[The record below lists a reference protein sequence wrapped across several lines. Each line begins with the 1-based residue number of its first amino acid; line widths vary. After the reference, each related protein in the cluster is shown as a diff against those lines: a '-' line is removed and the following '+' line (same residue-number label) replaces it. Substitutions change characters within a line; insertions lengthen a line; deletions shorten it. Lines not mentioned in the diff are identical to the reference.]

1 VSLIA
6 GPTLW
11 AERVTNEAST
21 SEREGE
27 HANPLQ
33 LARFHGDAPMKHLR
47 WIGILLL
54 LLMLLQTCCSDFA
67 NAQSAAAVTDNA
79 TNTAKNASEL
89 IGKLDQL
96 VEQNR
101 RLEKQNQELMEEIN
115 ALRQF
120 LPKQPASPTAALSRD
135 PGTTKNVTTASDSAG
150 LHEESGDVAQ
160 PLTRAPDP
168 DALNAGVVET
178 RDAPAAQEESKT
190 WGKYTPNFGFKVA
203 NTDFGDLSV
212 SIYGYGRY
220 LNQLG
225 LNSTYTDAFGN
236 VKNVQRRQDFQLN
249 KVQIKFLGW
258 LLDEKFRYFLYAW
271 TSNASQGLGAQVV
284 LAGNLNYSFSKA
296 FSVSAGIRSLPGT
309 RSVEGNF
316 PFWLGVDTRLI
327 ADEFFRPSYSS
338 GVWVS
343 GKIANRLDY
352 IAMIANNLSTLGVSA
367 AQLNNGFNTFSTS
380 LVWTP
385 TSSEFGQ
392 SFGDFEHHD
401 KMAARLGAHFT
412 RSDED
417 TQEQPNS
424 NQFENTQIRLED
436 GTVIFTPNIFGPGIV
451 VTDVTYKMAG
461 FDAGL
466 KYHGFSLD
474 GEYFLRWLDHFKG
487 PGTAGLPA
495 IFSHGFQLQASAMV
509 LPKYLQ
515 LYLGGST
522 LYGKYG
528 NPFDF
533 RAGVNYF
540 PFHNKVIRWNSEF
553 LYLRNSP
560 VGYTAVPFALGG
572 NGPVFHTTLELAF

>member
-1 VSLIA
+1 VRADL
-6 GPTLW
+6 L
-11 AERVTNEAST
+11 AEGLTNEAIGSGRGG
-21 SEREGE
+21 ER
-27 HANPLQ
+27 ANLSHV
-33 LARFHGDAPMKHLR
+33 ARFYRDAPMKRPKWMGIFPLL
-47 WIGILLL
+47 GILF
-54 LLMLLQTCCSDFA
+54 MTCWSDFA

-79 TNTAKNASEL
+79 TNTAKNASVL
-89 IGKLDQL
+89 IEKLDRL

-101 RLEKQNQELMEEIN
+101 QLEKQNQALMEEIN
-115 ALRQF
+115 SLRQF
-120 LPKQPASPTAALSRD
+120 LPKQPASPTGTVPKDSTTTNNLGAVSDGASLREESADVAPPSAIASDPAGLS
-135 PGTTKNVTTASDSAG
+135 PGVGDTKNAM
-150 LHEESGDVAQ
+150 
-160 PLTRAPDP
+160 P
-168 DALNAGVVET
+168 
-178 RDAPAAQEESKT
+178 AQEESKT
-190 WGKYTPNFGFKVA
+190 WGKYTPNLGFKVA
-203 NTDFGDLSV
+203 NTEFGDLSV
-212 SIYGYGRY
+212 SLYSYGRY

-258 LLDEKFRYFLYAW
+258 LFDEKFRYFLYAW
-271 TSNASQGLGAQVV
+271 SSNTSQGQGAQVV
-284 LAGNLNYSFSKA
+284 LAGNLSYAFNKA
-296 FSVSAGIRSLPGT
+296 FNVGAGIRSLPGT

-338 GVWVS
+338 GVWAS
-343 GKIANRLDY
+343 GKIAGRLDY

-367 AQLNNGFNTFSTS
+367 AQLNNGFNTVSTS

-385 TSSEFGQ
+385 TTAEFGQ
-392 SFGDFEHHD
+392 SFGDFEHHENL
-401 KMAARLGAHFT
+401 AARLGAHFT

-424 NQFENTQIRLED
+424 DQFENTQIRLED

-451 VTDVTYKMAG
+451 VTDVTYKMAA

-466 KYHGFSLD
+466 KYHGFSLE

-495 IFSHGFQLQASAMV
+495 IFSHGFQMQASAMV

-528 NPFDF
+528 NPWDF

-540 PFHNKVIRWNSEF
+540 PFHNKVVRWNSEF
-553 LYLRNSP
+553 LYLNNSP

>member
-1 VSLIA
+1 VSLIV

-21 SEREGE
+21 SERSGE
-27 HANPLQ
+27 HTNPVQ

-47 WIGILLL
+47 WMGILSLS
-54 LLMLLQTCCSDFA
+54 LMLFQDCCPNFA
-67 NAQSAAAVTDNA
+67 NAQSPAALTDNA
-79 TNTAKNASEL
+79 TDTAKNASDL
-89 IGKLDQL
+89 IGKLDRL

-101 RLEKQNQELMEEIN
+101 RLEKQNQELMAEIN
-115 ALRQF
+115 SLRQF
-120 LPKQPASPTAALSRD
+120 LPKQPASPT
-135 PGTTKNVTTASDSAG
+135 VTVPNDSAIIKDFSAASDGASP
-150 LHEESGDVAQ
+150 HEESGNVAASSTNASDLDVS
-160 PLTRAPDP
+160 
-168 DALNAGVVET
+168 NAGGRTTVAT
-178 RDAPAAQEESKT
+178 DAQGESKT
-190 WGKYTPNFGFKVA
+190 WGKYTPNLGFKVA

-212 SIYGYGRY
+212 SIYSYGRY

-225 LNSTYTDAFGN
+225 LNSTYTDSFGN

-284 LAGNLNYSFSKA
+284 LAGNLNYSFSRV
-296 FSVSAGIRSLPGT
+296 FSVGAGIRSLPGT

-338 GVWVS
+338 GVWAS

-352 IAMIANNLSTLGVSA
+352 IAMIANNLSTLGVNA

-385 TSSEFGQ
+385 TNSEFGQ

-451 VTDVTYKMAG
+451 VTDVTYKMAD

-487 PGTAGLPA
+487 PGTAGLPT

-515 LYLGGST
+515 FYLGGST

-540 PFHNKVIRWNSEF
+540 PLHNKVIRWNSEF